1 MWILVTYSKVSG
13 WLVHLRTEEL
23 AGTNSRSSC
32 LPLGGCS
39 SQTVNRG
46 DICYLLAL
54 LPIRSFCELLP
65 TFCDN
70 EVPVNQGAAF

>member
-46 DICYLLAL
+46 DICYLFAL